1 MSYKLYTD
9 KPNKFNCD
17 IQIEGTSLAKS
28 KVRLVLETN
37 DISYMFYGRIENTGV
52 CEVKIPKTKDFLSEG
67 SIGNMKLEVIAD
79 DVFFEPWSSNFNVVS
94 DKKIN
99 VNVKENYNKNNDVVS
114 DKKINVNV
122 KENYNKNNDVV
133 YNKKNINSKNKIK
146 NNEIDN
152 ILENFSK
159 TQKKPILSK
168 NQFFLT
174 KKQILEN
181 LL

>member
-1 MSYKLYTD
+1 VSYKLYTD

-99 VNVKENYNKNNDVVS
+99 VNVKENYNKNNDVV
-114 DKKINVNV
+114 
-122 KENYNKNNDVV
+122 

>member
-99 VNVKENYNKNNDVVS
+99 VNVKENYNKNNDVV
-114 DKKINVNV
+114 
-122 KENYNKNNDVV
+122 

>member
-1 MSYKLYTD
+1 VSYKLYTD

-99 VNVKENYNKNNDVVS
+99 VNVKENYNKNNDVV
-114 DKKINVNV
+114 
-122 KENYNKNNDVV
+122 
-133 YNKKNINSKNKIK
+133 YNKKNINSKNKIR